1 MFGTFR
7 VKALMTRDPVTLR
20 SDAELQLAEDV
31 MKMNRIRHLPVLAP
45 EGDAVVGV
53 VSQRDLFRGAL
64 EQCLETQHRGGE
76 SVLGALRV
84 EDVMSEAVVSV
95 DPELP
100 ITDAANL
107 MTEQKIGCLPVVENG
122 RLVGILTEADFVA
135 LMGSE
140 KRRSQARSEL

>member
-7 VKALMTRDPVTLR
+7 VKALMTRDPLTLR
-20 SDAELQLAEDV
+20 SDEQLQIAEDI

-45 EGDAVVGV
+45 HEDVLVGIV
-53 VSQRDLFRGAL
+53 TQRDLFRGAL
-64 EQCLETQHRGGE
+64 DRLLKAQGTGVRAELE
-76 SVLGALRV
+76 ALRV
-84 EDVMSEAVVSV
+84 EDVMATDVVHV

-107 MTEQKIGCLPVVENG
+107 MTEQKIGCLPVVEQR
-122 RLVGILTEADFVA
+122 RLVGILTESDFVA

-140 KRRSQARSEL
+140 QRRARARAGQ